1 VKVLVVGAGPAG
13 SLSAIHI
20 AEKGYDVLVVEEH
33 PAAGFPVQCAGLI
46 SSDCYR
52 RLRKLV
58 SDRCHVNGIEGA
70 FFFAPDG
77 NYLELKGKSDAVVVE
92 RKILDAE
99 LLRKASEVVEI
110 KLKTKFVSAD
120 VNKALLKSFAGEE
133 FIEYDFL
140 IGADGAASTVAKQ
153 FGFDRPLILSA
164 VQVECGFEP
173 LDKNMV
179 ELYFG
184 RNYSDCFF
192 GYAVPVD
199 GDTARVGVVSK
210 ENPMMYLKN
219 LLEKHPSVSKR
230 VKTGRVVELNAGAIP
245 VGLIEFVK
253 DNVALIGDS
262 AGMVKP
268 YTGGGIY
275 YHLIASEILGS
286 TFPDLEA
293 YKRKYKKEM
302 WKEYSVGMK
311 LFKLYSILSDEDYV
325 NLVKIGKD
333 EGLEE
338 LAKNL
343 HMDSPSLLLKIM
355 PKLLKIVSVNP
366 KLSAKIGKVMLI
378 G

>member
-1 VKVLVVGAGPAG
+1 VKVLVIGAGPAG

-33 PAAGFPVQCAGLI
+33 SAAGFPVQCAGLI
-46 SSDCYR
+46 SSDCYK

-58 SDRCHVNGIEGA
+58 SDRCHVNDIKGA

-77 NYLELKGKSDAVVVE
+77 NNLELKGRSDAVVIE

-99 LLRKASEVVEI
+99 LLRKASEIAEV
-110 KLKTKFVSAD
+110 KLKTRFVSAD
-120 VNKALLKSFAGEE
+120 GSKALVRSFAGEE
-133 FIEYDFL
+133 FIDYDFL
-140 IGADGAASTVAKQ
+140 IGADGATSTVAKQ

-164 VQVECGFEP
+164 VQVECRFEP

-184 RNYSDCFF
+184 RKYSDCFF
-192 GYAVPVD
+192 GYAVPID
-199 GDTARVGVVSK
+199 DDSARVGVVSK
-210 ENPMMYLKN
+210 ENPILRLKN
-219 LLEKHPSVSKR
+219 LLEKHPSVSAR
-230 VKTGRVVELNAGAIP
+230 VKTERTVELNAGAIP
-245 VGLIEFVK
+245 VGLVEFVK

-275 YHLIASEILGS
+275 YHLIASEILGK
-286 TFPDLEA
+286 TFPDFKAYQKE
-293 YKRKYKKEM
+293 YKREM
-302 WKEYSVGMK
+302 KREYGVGMK
-311 LFKLYSILSDEDYV
+311 LFKLYSVLSDEDYV
-325 NLVKIGKD
+325 DLVRIGKD

-338 LAKNL
+338 LASDL
-343 HMDSPSLLLKIM
+343 HMDSPSSLLKIL

-366 KLSAKIGKVMLI
+366 KLSAKIGKVMLV

>member
-1 VKVLVVGAGPAG
+1 MRVLIVGAGPAG

-20 AEKGYDVLVVEEH
+20 AENGYDVLLVEEH
-33 PAAGFPVQCAGLI
+33 MAAGFPVQCAGLI

-52 RLRKLV
+52 KLRQFV
-58 SDRCHVNGIEGA
+58 SSKCHVNDIKGA

-77 NYLELKGKSDAVVVE
+77 DYIGLKGKSEAVVVE

-99 LLRKASEVVEI
+99 LLRKASERAEI
-110 KLKTKFVSAD
+110 KLKTRFILVD
-120 VNKALLKSFAGEE
+120 DGKALVRGLAGEE
-133 FIEYDFL
+133 FIEYDLL
-140 IGADGAASTVAKQ
+140 IGADGAYSAVAKQ
-153 FGFDRPLILSA
+153 FGFKRPQILSA
-164 VQVECGFEP
+164 VQMECEFEAV
-173 LDKNMV
+173 DENMV

-184 RNYSDCFF
+184 KKYSDCFF

-199 GDTARVGVVSK
+199 GDTARIGVVSK
-210 ENPMMYLKN
+210 ENPMLYFKN
-219 LLEKHPSVSKR
+219 LIEKHPSVSRRIKG
-230 VKTGRVVELNAGAIP
+230 KIVEVNAGAIP
-245 VGLIEFVK
+245 IGLVEFVK

-275 YHLIASEILGS
+275 YHLIASEVLGEM
-286 TFPDLEA
+286 FPNLEA
-293 YKRKYKKEM
+293 YQREYKKKM
-302 WKEYSVGMK
+302 KREYGVGMK

-338 LAKNL
+338 IAKNL
-343 HMDSPSLLLKIM
+343 HMDSPSSLLKIL
-355 PKLLKIVSVNP
+355 PKLLKVVSVNP
-366 KLSAKIGKVMLI
+366 KLSAKIGKVMLV